1 MLSEDQGQR
10 NKDYQKI
17 MLAISLMRMGAKKKP
32 FYRVVVKEKRSKRD
46 GKYLE
51 NVGTYNP
58 MTDPAE
64 VDLKH
69 DRVQYWISVG
79 AQPTETVAS
88 LIKNNPFQTEEEK
101 IVAKQTR
108 AEKVTAEKQAKLDAK
123 KAEAEAKKAEVAKVE
138 AEKAEAARLEA
149 EKAAAE
155 QAEAD
160 KATAESA
167 DAETIEDESADTESS
182 GNEPAEVQ
190 AAETTEEPATESTKT
205 EENA

>member
-1 MLSEDQGQR
+1 
-10 NKDYQKI
+10 

-51 NVGTYNP
+51 NVGTYDP
-58 MTDPAE
+58 MKNPAE

-69 DRVQYWISVG
+69 DRVEYWISVG

-101 IVAKQTR
+101 AAAQADESRKSRSREKSQRLTRRKLKSKREKPKTAK
-108 AEKVTAEKQAKLDAK
+108 A
-123 KAEAEAKKAEVAKVE
+123 E

-149 EKAAAE
+149 EQAEAEKAAAE
-155 QAEAD
+155 SAEAE
-160 KATAESA
+160 TARSVRKCGN
-167 DAETIEDESADTESS
+167 S
-182 GNEPAEVQ
+182 GSRN
-190 AAETTEEPATESTKT
+190 
-205 EENA
+205 N